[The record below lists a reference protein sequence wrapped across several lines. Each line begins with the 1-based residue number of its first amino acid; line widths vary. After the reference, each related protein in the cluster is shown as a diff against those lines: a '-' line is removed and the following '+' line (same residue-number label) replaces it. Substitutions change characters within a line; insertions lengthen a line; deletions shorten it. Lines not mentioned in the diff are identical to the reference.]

1 MKTQLLELQAALIAN
16 ANADW
21 SENDPSQ
28 EFEALANQAGE
39 LVKQLRVHNL
49 SQFLSGNEYVADV
62 LTLLEAQAEIDDS
75 VEVEDLDVTFVSAFE
90 YNGLT
95 VRQMLDMI

>member
-28 EFEALANQAGE
+28 KFQALANQAGE

-49 SQFLSGNEYVADV
+49 SQFLSGDEYVADV
-62 LTLLEAQAEIDDS
+62 LNLLEAQAEIDDS

-95 VRQMLDMI
+95 VRQLLDMI